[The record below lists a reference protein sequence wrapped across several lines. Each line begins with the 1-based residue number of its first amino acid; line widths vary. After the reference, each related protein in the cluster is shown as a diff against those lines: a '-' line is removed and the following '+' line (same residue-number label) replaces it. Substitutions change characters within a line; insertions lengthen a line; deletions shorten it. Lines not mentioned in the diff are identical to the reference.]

1 MRGGLWGFAAGT
13 LVLVVLQVGLRD
25 GTAAAATAGSNALVK
40 GLRRLFSP
48 DVAGVP
54 QKGSAVTGS
63 AHGKF
68 VPKAG

>member
-13 LVLVVLQVGLRD
+13 LALVALQVALKD
-25 GTAAAATAGSNALVK
+25 GSAAAATAGSNAVVK

-48 DVAGVP
+48 EVAGVP
-54 QKGSAVTGS
+54 QRNPAVTGS